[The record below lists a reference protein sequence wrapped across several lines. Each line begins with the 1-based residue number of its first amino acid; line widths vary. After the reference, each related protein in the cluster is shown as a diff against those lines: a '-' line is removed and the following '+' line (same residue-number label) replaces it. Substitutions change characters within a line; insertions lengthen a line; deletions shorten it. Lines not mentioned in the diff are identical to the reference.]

1 MDELAIPDGTTV
13 EEHDLVTDGDV
24 IVGGQSTV
32 EFGVRGHNV
41 IAGERVQFGGHIE
54 AEADCRLD
62 MWSDVQDNV
71 LVGRDAYLGERV
83 HIGGRLMVSGD
94 LDIGDD
100 VDIEE
105 GFEANGWIVIR
116 NPMPTIVFVFVY
128 LQQLLRIGEEE
139 AAQEVVSELMEN
151 EDIEADPVVIPRN
164 GHVSDDSWRVST
176 PATIGD
182 DCRLH
187 GNIRA
192 ESIEVGE
199 RNDVF
204 GSLRARG
211 DISVDEGTVI
221 HGDVTTR
228 SGTVELAD
236 DVEIRGDVS
245 CEDLHFH
252 DGAVVDG
259 TMRASGE
266 MSMVQG
272 GTHERIA
279 ADGDGGRK
287 RFHGDD
293 AESESAGNSD
303 AADDGDTEAATGGDG
318 ATTDDEAAETD
329 DDGRGA
335 TETDSGADFD
345 VDFET
350 GDGSEADGDADSRTD
365 ASISTDVGADAD
377 SPAAPGGEVE
387 SGAQSDPER
396 EVDDADPAVESPAD
410 E

>member
-1 MDELAIPDGTTV
+1 M
-13 EEHDLVTDGDV
+13 TDGDV

-151 EDIEADPVVIPRN
+151 EDVEADPVVVPRN

-293 AESESAGNSD
+293 GGTDSAGGSDDDTAAATADAAGDGASDAAESESDPA
-303 AADDGDTEAATGGDG
+303 
-318 ATTDDEAAETD
+318 
-329 DDGRGA
+329 
-335 TETDSGADFD
+335 ETDSGADFD
-345 VDFET
+345 VDF
-350 GDGSEADGDADSRTD
+350 GGDADDGGPDSD
-365 ASISTDVGADAD
+365 ADVDSATGSDSASDADAGAANDADAGDESGADAD
-377 SPAAPGGEVE
+377 SSGE
-387 SGAQSDPER
+387 SDSE
-396 EVDDADPAVESPAD
+396 
-410 E
+410 

>member
-1 MDELAIPDGTTV
+1 LDELAIPDETTV

-62 MWSDVQDNV
+62 MWSDVPDNV

-83 HIGGRLMVSGD
+83 HVGGRLMVSGD

-139 AAQEVVSELMEN
+139 AAEEVFSELLEN
-151 EDIEADPVVIPRN
+151 EEIEADPVVVPRN

-192 ESIEVGE
+192 ESIAIGR

-211 DISVDEGTVI
+211 DIAVGESTVI

-236 DVEIRGDVS
+236 DVEVRGDVS

-252 DGAVVDG
+252 EGAVVDG

-266 MSMVQG
+266 MSMVKA
-272 GTHERIA
+272 GTHEHIA

-287 RFHGDD
+287 RYHGDD
-293 AESESAGNSD
+293 ETVDAGSETSSGVERADESESA
-303 AADDGDTEAATGGDG
+303 
-318 ATTDDEAAETD
+318 AETD
-329 DDGRGA
+329 STA
-335 TETDSGADFD
+335 ETDAEVSP
-345 VDFET
+345 
-350 GDGSEADGDADSRTD
+350 SDS
-365 ASISTDVGADAD
+365 STDD
-377 SPAAPGGEVE
+377 
-387 SGAQSDPER
+387 
-396 EVDDADPAVESPAD
+396 
-410 E
+410 